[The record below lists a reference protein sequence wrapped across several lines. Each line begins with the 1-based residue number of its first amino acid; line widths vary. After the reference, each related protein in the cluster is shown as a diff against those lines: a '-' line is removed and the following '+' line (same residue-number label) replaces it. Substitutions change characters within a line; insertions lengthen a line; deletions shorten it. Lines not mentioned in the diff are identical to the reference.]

1 MRPESNPLL
10 QELARSQRPSADFE
24 AHLDADLLAAFA
36 EETLLPAERS
46 GVLAHL
52 AVCGECREV
61 LSVATAARPD
71 GAEDASVQSIPRPI
85 RAPLWGWLPW
95 VATAAGI
102 AAITTVLL
110 FHPQKRLPPS
120 TISTNGA
127 TTAPDR
133 TALSPRAEIPAEALN
148 QVVISSAPEA
158 KARHEGA
165 AVSAAPPRIAHAQP
179 TADLAKSQSSEHSEG
194 ALALHN
200 ADAEGSSGL
209 AAAAQ
214 PIAGAM
220 AAKEAS
226 QSTTVQVTPTQ
237 NALLP
242 QTSTAE
248 PGAAL
253 GGPVAAGNLTRAFSA
268 VSVRPQWRINEE
280 GQVERSFGNGVWQ
293 EVLDAG
299 TSKLRVVSVLRGSVW
314 AGGDKLRL
322 YRSTDNGV
330 TWSAVQLP
338 PKGDAAN
345 AITHVRFE
353 TPSDGKIDAADGSS
367 WVTTDGGITW
377 K

>member
-1 MRPESNPLL
+1 MIQPESNPLV
-10 QELARSQRPSADFE
+10 QELARSQQAPANFE
-24 AHLDADLLAAFA
+24 SHLDADLLAAFA
-36 EETLLPAERS
+36 EGTLLPAERS

-52 AVCGECREV
+52 AVCGECRQV
-61 LSVATAARPD
+61 LSVATAAGPD
-71 GAEDASVQSIPRPI
+71 GTEEASVQSIPRPV

-95 VATAAGI
+95 VATTAGI

-110 FHPQKRLPPS
+110 FHPQKKLPPA

-127 TTAPDR
+127 TTA
-133 TALSPRAEIPAEALN
+133 LIPRAEIPAEALN
-148 QVVISSAPEA
+148 QVVISAAPEA
-158 KARHEGA
+158 KARHEKQA
-165 AVSAAPPRIAHAQP
+165 SVSAQP
-179 TADLAKSQSSEHSEG
+179 ARPTQARPMTELPASQSSQQSET
-194 ALALHN
+194 ALAFNN

-214 PIAGAM
+214 PIAGAL
-220 AAKEAS
+220 AAKQAS

-237 NALLP
+237 NAMLP

-268 VSVRPQWRINEE
+268 VSVRPQWRINEA

-353 TPSDGKIDAADGSS
+353 TPLDGKIDAADGNS